1 MCAPGHTGKS
11 SNQTL
16 PHSLAVSL
24 AASTQTVTVNC
35 SSCLVTSPE
44 IILMWQEACPCSLC
58 MPCTGEGEAAAG
70 REHLGI
76 LMVLP
81 ANAAD
86 SQLVHQRRVFIP
98 EHQFVLWEP
107 WELSCLEEGA
117 PGCGAFPG
125 WLTPGSGPSTWVAF
139 GGSGS
144 GR

>member
-1 MCAPGHTGKS
+1 MLCKQKGLPRGREGGVWHTGSRKIDLLFSGKCITSAGVRQITQGSAVCAPGHTGKS

-86 SQLVHQRRVFIP
+86 
-98 EHQFVLWEP
+98 
-107 WELSCLEEGA
+107 
-117 PGCGAFPG
+117 
-125 WLTPGSGPSTWVAF
+125 
-139 GGSGS
+139 
-144 GR
+144 